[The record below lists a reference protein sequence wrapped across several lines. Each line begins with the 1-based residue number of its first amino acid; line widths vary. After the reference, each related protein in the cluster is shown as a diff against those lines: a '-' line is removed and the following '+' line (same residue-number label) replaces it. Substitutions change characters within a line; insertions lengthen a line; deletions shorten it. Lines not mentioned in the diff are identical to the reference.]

1 MNVDLLVTGRIA
13 SLAGVEG
20 FGWVE
25 ALAIRGGRIVL
36 VGGRT
41 EVETAVGAVGR
52 RLDLPPDRAVLP
64 GLTDAHL
71 HLADLALAAEEVDLA
86 GAMTL
91 DDGLRRIGAAAAA
104 MTDPDAWLTGHGWD
118 AARWGGWPTA
128 AVLERV
134 APGRRVAL
142 WSHDH
147 HAVWASARALREA
160 GLEAGTDDPPG
171 GVIRRLE
178 DGQPAG
184 CLHERAVSLVLR
196 LVPPPSPDRL
206 EGALVR
212 ACRALLGLGL
222 VAVHDP
228 GEVSSDVT
236 LDGGFAAYGRLAA
249 AGRLPIRVHASVRA
263 ESLGL
268 ALERGLRSGAP
279 LGEPQSR
286 ARMGWLKLFADGTL
300 GARTAR
306 LLAPYEP
313 DPGAGEPPGGPLGVE
328 VTPSEEIT
336 RAVARAAAG
345 GIASQVHAIGDGA
358 VRTSLDALA
367 PVAGRTPL
375 RPRIE
380 HAQLIDPADLPRF
393 AGTGIAACVQPRDLR
408 ADAANAYRH
417 WGPRRV
423 ERGGYAY
430 RSLLRSGAL
439 VVFGT
444 DAPVEPPDPWPAIA
458 SAVSRRSPEWG
469 PDEPPFVTAEA
480 LTLAQAIRAACLGP
494 ALVAGETDRGRLTRG
509 CRADLVIVPAA
520 ALREPVEPDGALETT
535 RPELVLVDGQVVH
548 EA

>member
-13 SLAGVEG
+13 SLAGGEG

-25 ALAIRGGRIVL
+25 ALAISGGRVVL
-36 VGGRT
+36 AGRRAD
-41 EVETAVGAVGR
+41 VEAAVGTAHR

-71 HLADLALAAEEVDLA
+71 HLADLARAAEEVDLA
-86 GAMTL
+86 SAGTL
-91 DDGLRRIGAAAAA
+91 EEGLRRIGDAHAA
-104 MTDPDAWLTGHGWD
+104 TPDPDAWLTGHGWD
-118 AARWGGWPTA
+118 AVRWGGWPTA
-128 AVLERV
+128 ADLERV

-147 HAVWASARALREA
+147 HAIWASARAIRDA
-160 GLEAGTDDPPG
+160 GLDARSDDPPG
-171 GVIRRLE
+171 GVIRRLD
-178 DGQPAG
+178 DGRPAG
-184 CLHERAVSLVLR
+184 CLHERAASLVLR
-196 LVPPPSPDRL
+196 LIPPPSPEQL

-212 ACRALLGLGL
+212 ACRELLGLGL

-228 GEVSSDVT
+228 GEVSSDTT
-236 LDGGFAAYGRLAA
+236 LSGGFAACARLAA
-249 AGRLPIRVHASVRA
+249 AARLPLRVHLSVRA
-263 ESLGL
+263 ESLEL

-279 LGEPQSR
+279 LGGLESR
-286 ARMGWLKLFADGTL
+286 ARVGWLKLFADGTL

-313 DPGAGEPPGGPLGVE
+313 APGAGEPPGGPLGVE
-328 VTPSEEIT
+328 VTPPDEVA
-336 RAVARAAAG
+336 RLVARAAAG

-358 VRTSLDALA
+358 VRASLDALA

-393 AGTGIAACVQPRDLR
+393 AGAGIAACVQPRDIR
-408 ADAANAYRH
+408 ADAANAYRF
-417 WGPRRV
+417 WGAGRV
-423 ERGGYAY
+423 ERGAYAY
-430 RSLLRSGAL
+430 GSLVRSGAL
-439 VVFGT
+439 VAFGT

-458 SAVSRRSPEWG
+458 SAVSRRAPEWAAS
-469 PDEPPFVTAEA
+469 EPPFVPAEA

-494 ALVAGETDRGRLTRG
+494 ALAAGETERGRLTPG
-509 CRADLVIVPAA
+509 CRADLIVVPAA
-520 ALREPVEPDGALETT
+520 ALEEPVDPRGALETT
-535 RPELVLVDGQVVH
+535 RPELVLLDGEVVH